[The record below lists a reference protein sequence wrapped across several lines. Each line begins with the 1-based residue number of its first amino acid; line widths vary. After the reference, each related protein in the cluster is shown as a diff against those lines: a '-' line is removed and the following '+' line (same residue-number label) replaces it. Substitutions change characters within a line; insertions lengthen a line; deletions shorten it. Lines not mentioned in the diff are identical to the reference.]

1 MESPLAIQTLVQG
14 AVFGKYP
21 RDLIALGEGEE
32 VDMGTLLVQCVTLR
46 ALPFI
51 PLRCLLASVAIAW
64 HQALSHPQRG
74 AGEKSES
81 KRTYAQ
87 NLRGVFSHDVVVK

>member
-21 RDLIALGEGEE
+21 CDLIALGEGEE
-32 VDMGTLLVQCVTLR
+32 VGMGTLLIQCVTLG

-51 PLRCLLASVAIAW
+51 ALRCLLTCLAVAR
-64 HQALSHPQRG
+64 HQALCSTLACEG
-74 AGEKSES
+74 KES
-81 KRTYAQ
+81 KGECAHT
-87 NLRGVFSHDVVVK
+87 